1 MSQEP
6 PLANQIID
14 YTGGVASI
22 TLGAQTRYVRL
33 QNDSICS
40 MSFTGTN
47 AATTDARSPAE
58 NIRIQDRSARQQD
71 ICHHE
76 HLMEDKIIAIA
87 VMGAIAVFGL
97 LMAFDL
103 LVLN

>member
-1 MSQEP
+1 MTKVYVSEYGVIPSSQMAQEP
-6 PLANQIID
+6 PVATQIID
-14 YTGGVASI
+14 YTSGVASI

-58 NIRIQDRSARQQD
+58 NIEYKIVQPGSKISA
-71 ICHHE
+71 IT
-76 HLMEDKIIAIA
+76 
-87 VMGAIAVFGL
+87 
-97 LMAFDL
+97 
-103 LVLN
+103 NT

>member
-1 MSQEP
+1 MTKVYVSEYGVIPSAQMSQEP
-6 PLANQIID
+6 PLASQVID

-22 TLGAQTRYVRL
+22 TLGTQTRYVRL

-58 NIRIQDRSARQQD
+58 FIEYKIVQPGSKISA
-71 ICHHE
+71 IT
-76 HLMEDKIIAIA
+76 
-87 VMGAIAVFGL
+87 
-97 LMAFDL
+97 
-103 LVLN
+103 NT